1 MRGIRSS
8 LFRILVVQDFQ
19 KFSKSLKPLCRPLLS
34 AGVPEWSANAL
45 VDLQRLYREGR
56 ASMIDPAVEQLLGR
70 KATPFDD
77 FAKDYRF
84 AFRQDTRAA
93 S

>member
-1 MRGIRSS
+1 
-8 LFRILVVQDFQ
+8 
-19 KFSKSLKPLCRPLLS
+19 
-34 AGVPEWSANAL
+34 
-45 VDLQRLYREGR
+45 
-56 ASMIDPAVEQLLGR
+56 MIDPAVEQLLGR